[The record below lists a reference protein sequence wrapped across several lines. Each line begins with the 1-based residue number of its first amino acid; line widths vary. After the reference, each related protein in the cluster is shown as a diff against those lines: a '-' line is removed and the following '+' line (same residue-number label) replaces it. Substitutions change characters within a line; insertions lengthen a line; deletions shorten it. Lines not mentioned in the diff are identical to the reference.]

1 MTATVEII
9 LWRDIPAQVIAREGG
24 DVHREEMAQRFQLA
38 IDQAATRAG
47 LVAADAYL
55 GEWRKERRTGAGT
68 AEAAVAAEV
77 ARMDLTFTDE
87 VLARYVANEG
97 KCP

>member
-9 LWRDIPAQVIAREGG
+9 LWRDIPAQVIARDSGG
-24 DVHREEMAQRFQLA
+24 VHRVELAQRFQAA

-47 LVAADAYL
+47 LVAAEAYL
-55 GEWRKERRTGAGT
+55 GEWRKERRTT
-68 AEAAVAAEV
+68 TDPPEAAAADE
-77 ARMDLTFTDE
+77 AERMEATFTDE

-97 KCP
+97 KSP